1 MFFRKQRGGEKGE
14 NTAVRTGQQAAAQRS
29 PAHPGSPSPAPT
41 RTPLPG
47 GPRPQ
52 HRPRAN
58 NKETLCPGQN
68 PSDLSLDPW
77 GMLRRQLEDVLQK
90 VASPQSQRAS
100 TRACCQRKIFPKPG
114 SCFGNFQPGASHSHT
129 SCPMPAPT
137 EAQLLLM
144 GLEGAHP
151 SAAPCLLPK
160 RIAPEPELLRC
171 EGQETRAQDK
181 TRSQTR

>member
-29 PAHPGSPSPAPT
+29 PAPPGSPSPAPT

-52 HRPRAN
+52 HRPHAN
-58 NKETLCPGQN
+58 NKKTLCPGQN

-77 GMLRRQLEDVLQK
+77 GMLRRQLEDALQK
-90 VASPQSQRAS
+90 VASPRSQRAS

-114 SCFGNFQPGASHSHT
+114 SCFGNFQPGASHSHA

-160 RIAPEPELLRC
+160 RIAPEPELLV